1 MFARRALRR
10 PGIGLVG
17 ATLLGAGA
25 SAGSVAT
32 NHSAQET
39 AQLDA
44 QPLPEAMVPAEA
56 PKASSS
62 VLDGREDDADS
73 QAGRN
78 EEGRAPHIHGIRSAK
93 AASALLT
100 SEAAPI
106 ASGGPDSGDRH
117 PRIRTS
123 VKPRWI
129 IHRGFDD
136 RHQADLLR
144 LIRG

>member
-25 SAGSVAT
+25 SAGSSAT

-62 VLDGREDDADS
+62 VLTDEKMMQIRKLGEMKK
-73 QAGRN
+73 
-78 EEGRAPHIHGIRSAK
+78 EG
-93 AASALLT
+93 LLT
-100 SEAAPI
+100 YMEFEAQKQ
-106 ASGGPDSGDRH
+106 R
-117 PRIRTS
+117 
-123 VKPRWI
+123 
-129 IHRGFDD
+129 
-136 RHQADLLR
+136 LLS
-144 LIRG
+144 